1 MLNGIGVVKWVKGK
15 RRYVIILPE
24 EVSQDSCF
32 PFRYGEKVNVEID
45 LNNKSLIIT
54 KTKGE

>member
-1 MLNGIGVVKWVKGK
+1 MLKGIGVVKWVKGK
-15 RRYVIILPE
+15 KRYTIILPV
-24 EVSQDSCF
+24 EVCQDSCF